1 MFGQGQGVRVTLGG
15 TPPQPHRGTL
25 TPLIPLSLRA
35 IKGEGE
41 IRIEAHV
48 RALHARG
55 PLIQYWGE
63 GDGFPIGVGIDV
75 RGEIRTEARTGAV
88 HPCGPLVQYWVE
100 GRAGFRLGGRNDG
113 WRGWVSA
120 DKVELRRGAVDSSRG
135 LGMGVGSGEG
145 LGHERQDGRYPPR
158 SVGEVLDLVRLQI
171 PTQNL
176 ALPI

>member
-1 MFGQGQGVRVTLGG
+1 MFISSQGVDVTLGG

-25 TPLIPLSLRA
+25 TPFVPLSLGA

-48 RALHARG
+48 RAEHARG

-75 RGEIRTEARTGAV
+75 RGEIRTEARTGAQ

-120 DKVELRRGAVDSSRG
+120 DKVELGRGAVDSRSAKGGPSPGGYSTFSTAYLRPCG
-135 LGMGVGSGEG
+135 ASEWGVGSG
-145 LGHERQDGRYPPR
+145 RA
-158 SVGEVLDLVRLQI
+158 V
-171 PTQNL
+171 
-176 ALPI
+176 

>member
-1 MFGQGQGVRVTLGG
+1 M
-15 TPPQPHRGTL
+15 
-25 TPLIPLSLRA
+25 RA
-35 IKGEGE
+35 E
-41 IRIEAHV
+41 
-48 RALHARG
+48 HARG

-120 DKVELRRGAVDSSRG
+120 DKVELGRDAVDSSLRG
-135 LGMGVGSGEG
+135 LGTFSTAGLVGPQGRAGEG
-145 LGHERQDGRYPPR
+145 FFGATSVNGRLAGQEVKR
-158 SVGEVLDLVRLQI
+158 SLATEI

-176 ALPI
+176 ALHMTKPLPNNW

>member
-1 MFGQGQGVRVTLGG
+1 M
-15 TPPQPHRGTL
+15 
-25 TPLIPLSLRA
+25 
-35 IKGEGE
+35 
-41 IRIEAHV
+41 

-75 RGEIRTEARTGAV
+75 KGEIRTEARTGAV

-120 DKVELRRGAVDSSRG
+120 DKVELGRGAVDSSRG

-176 ALPI
+176 RSRYDNHFLRTW